1 MNDSKLLAGM
11 IVAAACVSL
20 PAVAAEIEE
29 IVVTATKRGELNV
42 QDLAESVHVLGSES
56 MALRRQFDFESFA
69 ASVPGLQFQDLGPG
83 DKEFIIRGINGN
95 GPSVVGAYFDE
106 YVITANDQQDGGGKN
121 APIKL
126 VDMARVEVLN
136 GPQGTLYGANSMAG
150 NIRYIPNKP
159 DATALYAAA
168 DLDVSSISDGGEGYF
183 VNGAV
188 NFPLVQDTL
197 ALRLVGYFEDQAGW
211 IDQPRRESPGGFSLD
226 KDINDVET
234 VGGRIGLRWTPTDRW
249 MLDVLYLNQEMDVG
263 GSPRF
268 TAKGVPA
275 WPEQP
280 PEIANLP
287 GNPGFAP
294 LPGLPTLTPGDD
306 FLNADVTR
314 NNRED
319 DVQLLGGTLSY
330 DAGFGTFTGIASYFE
345 HEILF
350 QFDSTPIL
358 LFFNAPLIAQTVQ
371 PQTYETSTLETR
383 FSSSFDG
390 PFNFVAGAYYQKDD
404 NDFEVRVVTTDG
416 SGNGVAW
423 DPLNANDAFLAGGTA
438 VFGRMRN
445 DEIEQK
451 ALFGEAT
458 FNFAERWQLL
468 AGLRWFDAEI
478 ESVQGTTHGFFGGIT
493 QPDPDSRVVGT
504 TVNGNPLFLFEQSD
518 DTVRPKISLSYDVN
532 DDVML
537 YALYSEGFRVGGV
550 NNGNQ
555 PFASGIPATFDSDEL
570 TNYEVGIKSMWLG
583 RRLQLNAT
591 LFFIDW
597 DDIQVEPRDPAGNI
611 PFTTNG
617 GAAEV
622 RGLEWS
628 IDALLTDNLRWNFT
642 GTYLFTH
649 ELSEDQPVLPGA
661 SPFVIV
667 GADGDEIPNTPDL
680 QFYTSLQYETT
691 LWQRPASFIADVRHR
706 GSADTEFVASNPF
719 NINLDSYTMVDVYA
733 SLDFTDNFTVGVYAK
748 NLFDELAVYD
758 GIGTFQD
765 PESIVAARPLTFG
778 ISGRYRF

>member
-1 MNDSKLLAGM
+1 MRNFKLSAA
-11 IVAAACVSL
+11 VTAAAACIAYPVG
-20 PAVAAEIEE
+20 AAEIEE
-29 IVVTATKRGELNV
+29 IVVTATKRGELAV
-42 QDLAESVHVLGSES
+42 QEMAESVHVLGADS

-150 NIRYIPNKP
+150 NIRFIPNKP
-159 DATALYAAA
+159 DMEALYVAA
-168 DLDVSSISDGGEGYF
+168 DLDLSSTSDGGEGYF
-183 VNGAV
+183 VNGTLNLPVA
-188 NFPLVQDTL
+188 QDSL
-197 ALRLVGYFEDQAGW
+197 ALRVTGYAEDQDGW
-211 IDQPRRESPGGFSLD
+211 IDQARRESPGGFSLD
-226 KDINDVET
+226 EDINDVEV
-234 VGGRIGLRWTPTDRW
+234 VGGRVSLRWTPADRW
-249 MLDVLYLNQEMDVG
+249 MLDLLYLNQAMDVG

-275 WPEQP
+275 WPSQP

-294 LPGLPTLTPGDD
+294 LPGLPALTPADD
-306 FLNADVTR
+306 FINSDVTR
-314 NNRED
+314 NDRED
-319 DVQLLGGTLSY
+319 DVQLFGGTLSY

-350 QFDSTPIL
+350 NFDSTPIL
-358 LFFNAPLIAQTVQ
+358 LFFNAPLVAQTVQ
-371 PQTYETSTLETR
+371 PQTYETTTVEGR
-383 FSSSFDG
+383 FSSALDG

-423 DPLNANDAFLAGGTA
+423 DPLNANDAFLSGGSA
-438 VFGRMRN
+438 VFGRERN
-445 DEIEQK
+445 DEVKQK
-451 ALFGEAT
+451 AVFGEAT
-458 FNFAERWQLL
+458 FDFAERWQLL

-478 ESVQGTTHGFFGGIT
+478 DSIQGTTHGFFGGLT
-493 QPDPDSRVVGT
+493 APGPDSVVVGT
-504 TVNGNPLFLFEQSD
+504 TDNGNPLFLFEQSD
-518 DTVRPKISLSYDVN
+518 DTVRPKVSLSYDVSE
-532 DDVML
+532 DVML

-555 PFASGIPATFDSDEL
+555 PFAQGIPATFDSDEL
-570 TNYEVGIKSMWLG
+570 TNIEFGVKSIWLD

-628 IDALLTDNLRWNFT
+628 LDALLTESLRWTFT

-649 ELSEDQPVLPGA
+649 ELSENQPVLPGA

-667 GADGDEIPNTPDL
+667 GTDGDEIPNTPDL
-680 QFYTSLQYETT
+680 QLYTSLQYDATI
-691 LWQRPASFIADVRHR
+691 WQRPASFIADVRYR

-719 NINLDSYTMVDVYA
+719 NIGLDSYTMVDVYA
-733 SLDFTDNFTVGVYAK
+733 NLDVTENVTIGIYAK

-765 PESIVAARPLTFG
+765 PESIIAARPLTFG